1 MEAPGPPPTPAAGSC
16 WQDPLAVAGTAC
28 RPVCGG
34 RRRALRVVCVLG
46 REPPARPALRCL
58 RHACRELRARLHPL
72 PFDTLALGD
81 TGTLERFYNADVAV
95 VELSDAV
102 CQPSLFYHL
111 GVRES
116 FNMPHNVLLC
126 CHSALPGLQALQ
138 DLCGTYTFIP
148 YAVTAQNKVV
158 CCDAR
163 AMKCLAEL
171 FQPSFGTEPFFTP
184 LAARLVRLLEG
195 VPTNSCGYFRETIR
209 RDIRRAREM
218 FRGEQLSRELAR
230 IQQRLDSVELLSLD
244 IIVNLLLSYRDV
256 QDYDSIISLV
266 ETLRALPTCDVAEQ
280 PNVRFHYAF
289 ALSRR
294 NRPGDRAQALS
305 VLLPAVERGD
315 GAAPDLLCLCGRI
328 YKDTFISSSFT
339 DTRARDRA
347 LYWYSKAFEV
357 EPSLH
362 AGINAAVLLVAAGH
376 QFDSSVRLQQ
386 IGVKLSCLQG
396 RKGSLEELR
405 HYWDVGFCLGA
416 GILANDLGK
425 VIQASEKLYKLN
437 APSWYL
443 VSVMETFLLYKHFQK
458 SPPVPSARQELADF
472 WLAFLLASC
481 QPFVP
486 APRCPV
492 LVLELGKVLWPA
504 RLAVRSATEEHAVT
518 LTLVRPSE
526 EKAVSSWSFA
536 AEAIRG
542 VSICKCDERG
552 CFLYVVHAEEDFQLY
567 FPSQQHCQWFCE
579 RVQSFL
585 AEQAAGGEDL
595 PSPTQPILEYSYEY
609 SETGERVV
617 LGRGTYGV
625 VYAGRCLSTQ
635 VRIAIK
641 EIPERDSRFSQPLHE
656 EIALHKRL
664 RHRNIVRYLGSVSQ
678 DGFIKIF
685 MEEVPGGSLS
695 SLLCSKWGPLKDNEP
710 TIVFYTRQIL
720 DGLGYLHD
728 NHIVHRDIKGDN
740 VLINTYSGVLKIS
753 DFGTSKRLAGI
764 SPSAETFTGTLQYMA
779 PEIIDQGPWGYG
791 KPADIWSLGCTI
803 IEMATGK
810 PPFYELGSP
819 QAAMFKVGM
828 FKMHPEVPE
837 SMSDKAKTFILRC
850 FEADP
855 AKRATAAALLQDPF
869 LASARRARGQ
879 AVPAAGDSP
888 RLERRDGDAE
898 GTDGTRGRSSARQGG
913 AGGGT
918 GGSPLLPHCPSEAA
932 PSCSSPQGSAGSD
945 RSLGSSSPEESG
957 DRFVLRQDSKRRATL
972 LRILADEA
980 PGIAAAL
987 QESQGA
993 SGTRLGS
1000 EHVALLLGCL
1010 RSYIQSPARHQL
1022 RRELLALQERL
1033 REDGLSLHHLRGP
1046 LLGFQAVVRQ
1056 ALRRHHVKPHWMFAL
1071 DNAISQ
1077 AVQAALTV
1085 LVRDL
1090 GMTASGLQEAGD
1102 KDAGDKDDPTPPRLS
1117 VPSSQTPWDS
1127 TNSGLSTGPSPG
1139 EGGSALV
1146 AQLCRLRTETDRL
1159 LRELAEK
1166 EQEWQQLVQRAL
1178 RSGVGDATV
1187 PSLPRHR
1194 GEHGEATAGQGPLSP
1209 SPEPADPLLL
1219 EWLQQHGTDPA
1230 TTATLLSH
1238 GFTLRDLLG
1247 SATRDDLFYTGIRYP
1262 QGWRHCRGGT
1272 RLVPSVPP
1280 NSPVSPSPGRRG
1292 PAYRLWAAV
1301 LEQRR
1306 TLGKGGAE
1314 PSPAPGTRGGSGDT
1328 SPPPVPPREGQ
1339 FGDVQHGGGRLQRP
1353 EQ

>member
-1 MEAPGPPPTPAAGSC
+1 M
-16 WQDPLAVAGTAC
+16 GT
-28 RPVCGG
+28 
-34 RRRALRVVCVLG
+34 RVVCVLG
-46 REPPARPALRCL
+46 REPAACPALRCL
-58 RHACRELRARLHPL
+58 RDACRELRARLHTL
-72 PFDTLALGD
+72 PFGTLALGD
-81 TGTLERFYNADVAV
+81 TGTLDRFYNADVAV

-138 DLCGTYTFIP
+138 EDICQKNSDLCGTYTFIP

-158 CCDAR
+158 CCDAG
-163 AMKCLAEL
+163 AMKCLTEL

-195 VPTNSCGYFRETIR
+195 VPTNSCGYFQETIR

-294 NRPGDRAQALS
+294 NRAGDRAQALS

-376 QFDSSVRLQQ
+376 QFESSVRLQQ

-416 GILANDLGK
+416 GILANDLSK

-472 WLAFLLASC
+472 WLAFLLAAC

-504 RLAVRSATEEHAVT
+504 QLAVRSATEEHAVT
-518 LTLVRPSE
+518 LALVRPTE
-526 EKAVSSWSFA
+526 EV
-536 AEAIRG
+536 G
-542 VSICKCDERG
+542 
-552 CFLYVVHAEEDFQLY
+552 
-567 FPSQQHCQWFCE
+567 P
-579 RVQSFL
+579 
-585 AEQAAGGEDL
+585 
-595 PSPTQPILEYSYEY
+595 PSPQYSYEY

-837 SMSDKAKTFILRC
+837 SMSDMAKSFILRC

-879 AVPAAGDSP
+879 TVPAAGDSP
-888 RLERRDGDAE
+888 RLERRDGDME

-913 AGGGT
+913 TVRGT
-918 GGSPLLPHCPSEAA
+918 GDSPLLPHCPSEAA
-932 PSCSSPQGSAGSD
+932 PSYSTPQGSAGSD
-945 RSLGSSSPEESG
+945 RPEESG

-972 LRILADEA
+972 HRILTDEA

-987 QESQGA
+987 QEGQSA

-1000 EHVALLLGCL
+1000 EHITLLLGCL
-1010 RSYIQSPARHQL
+1010 RSYIQCPARHQL
-1022 RRELLALQERL
+1022 RRDLLALQARL
-1033 REDGLSLHHLRGP
+1033 RADGLSLPHLRAP
-1046 LLGFQAVVRQ
+1046 LLNFQAVVRQ

-1071 DNAISQ
+1071 DDAISQ

-1090 GMTASGLQEAGD
+1090 GMTASSLKEAGA
-1102 KDAGDKDDPTPPRLS
+1102 KDTGDKDDPMPPRLS

-1127 TNSGLSTGPSPG
+1127 TNSGLSTGPGPG
-1139 EGGSALV
+1139 QGGSALM

-1166 EQEWQQLVQRAL
+1166 EQEWQHLVQRAL
-1178 RSGVGDATV
+1178 RSGIGDATV
-1187 PSLPRHR
+1187 PGHPQHR
-1194 GEHGEATAGQGPLSP
+1194 GEHSEATTGQGPLSP
-1209 SPEPADPLLL
+1209 SPEPIPWSQADPLLL

-1247 SATRDDLFYTGIRYP
+1247 SATCDDLFYTGI
-1262 QGWRHCRGGT
+1262 
-1272 RLVPSVPP
+1272 
-1280 NSPVSPSPGRRG
+1280 RRG

-1306 TLGKGGAE
+1306 ALGKGE
-1314 PSPAPGTRGGSGDT
+1314 EEQSLAPGT
-1328 SPPPVPPREGQ
+1328 
-1339 FGDVQHGGGRLQRP
+1339 
-1353 EQ
+1353 

>member
-1 MEAPGPPPTPAAGSC
+1 MEAPGPPPAPAAGSC
-16 WQDPLAVAGTAC
+16 WQDPLAVAGTAG

-34 RRRALRVVCVLG
+34 RRRALRVVCVVG
-46 REPPARPALRCL
+46 REPPACPALRSL
-58 RHACRELRARLHPL
+58 RDACRELRARLHPL

-126 CHSALPGLQALQ
+126 CHSALPSLQALQ
-138 DLCGTYTFIP
+138 EDICQKNSDLCGTYTFIP
-148 YAVTAQNKVV
+148 YTVTTQNKVV
-158 CCDAR
+158 CCDAG

-294 NRPGDRAQALS
+294 NRAGDRAQALS

-328 YKDTFISSSFT
+328 YKDTFISSGFT

-472 WLAFLLASC
+472 WLAFLLAAC

-486 APRCPV
+486 SPRCPV

-518 LTLVRPSE
+518 LALVHPSE

-536 AEAIRG
+536 ATDIRG

-720 DGLGYLHD
+720 DGLSYLHD

-913 AGGGT
+913 AGGVT

-945 RSLGSSSPEESG
+945 RSLRSSSPEESG
-957 DRFVLRQDSKRRATL
+957 DRFVLQQDSKRRATL
-972 LRILADEA
+972 LRILTNEA
-980 PGIAAAL
+980 PSITAAL

-1000 EHVALLLGCL
+1000 EHLALLLGCL
-1010 RSYIQSPARHQL
+1010 RSYIQRPARHRL

-1033 REDGLSLHHLRGP
+1033 REDGLSLPHLRGP
-1046 LLGFQAVVRQ
+1046 LLSFQAVVRQ

-1071 DNAISQ
+1071 DDAISQ

-1102 KDAGDKDDPTPPRLS
+1102 KDTGDKDDPTPPRLS
-1117 VPSSQTPWDS
+1117 VPSSQTPWDSTNS

-1187 PSLPRHR
+1187 PSLPQHR

-1209 SPEPADPLLL
+1209 SPEPVPCGQADPLLL

-1230 TTATLLSH
+1230 TTATLLAH

-1247 SATRDDLFYTGIRYP
+1247 SATRDDLFYTGIR
-1262 QGWRHCRGGT
+1262 
-1272 RLVPSVPP
+1272 
-1280 NSPVSPSPGRRG
+1280 RG

-1306 TLGKGGAE
+1306 ALGKGGAE
-1314 PSPAPGTRGGSGDT
+1314 PSPAPGT
-1328 SPPPVPPREGQ
+1328 
-1339 FGDVQHGGGRLQRP
+1339 
-1353 EQ
+1353 